1 MKIVVFGATGN
12 IGSKLAHHLLDAG
25 KTVVAVGR
33 SADKLQDLA
42 SKGAHLAIGD
52 LEDAAFVA
60 GVLADADRAFVMI
73 PPNAIAP
80 DNLAY
85 QAVVGDNIIA
95 GLKAS
100 ALTQVVNLSSIA
112 AEKLNSKTGPIRG
125 TGAQEVK
132 LQTLTNKHIVTLR
145 GAYFFENT
153 LSNVGTIQGQQ
164 SVFSPNQPDQA
175 FPAVATHDIAAKAF
189 EILNAE
195 SWTSEAY
202 TVHEVFGDK
211 NYTMKE
217 MATAMGNF
225 FGVDNV
231 NYVQIPVEAFKSA
244 LLGFG
249 ISDSMASLYAEM
261 AEGMNKD
268 DVFGDYERTPEN
280 TTPTSYEAWL
290 KATFSK

>member
-33 SADKLQDLA
+33 SAEKLQDLA
-42 SKGAHLAIGD
+42 NKGAHLAIGNI
-52 LEDAAFVA
+52 EDAAFVA
-60 GVLADADRAFVMI
+60 SVLADADRAFVMI
-73 PPNAIAP
+73 PPNVVAA

-85 QAVVGDNIIA
+85 QALVGDNIIA

-100 ALTQVVNLSSIA
+100 SLTQVVNLSSIA
-112 AEKLNSKTGPIRG
+112 AEKLDSKTGPIRG
-125 TGAQEVK
+125 VGIQEVK
-132 LQTLTNKHIVTLR
+132 LQALTNKHIVTLR
-145 GAYFFENT
+145 PAYFFENT

-164 SVFSPNQPDQA
+164 SVFSPNHPDQE
-175 FPAVATHDIAAKAF
+175 FPAVATHDIARKAF

-195 SWTSEAY
+195 NWTSEAY
-202 TVHEVFGDK
+202 SVHELFGDK

-217 MATAMGNF
+217 MATAMGKF
-225 FGVDNV
+225 FGVEAV
-231 NYVQIPVEAFKSA
+231 NYVQIPVEAFKGA

-249 ISDSMASLYAEM
+249 LSESMASLYAEM
-261 AEGMNKD
+261 SEGMNEEN
-268 DVFGDYERTPEN
+268 VFGDYKRTPEN
-280 TTPTSYEAWL
+280 TTATSYEAWL

>member
-12 IGSKLAHHLLDAG
+12 IGSKLAQHLLDAG

-42 SKGAHLAIGD
+42 NKGAHLAIGNV
-52 LEDAAFVA
+52 EDAAFVA
-60 GVLADADRAFVMI
+60 SVLADADRAFVMI
-73 PPNAIAP
+73 PPNPTAP

-85 QAVVGDNIIA
+85 QALVGGNIVAAI
-95 GLKAS
+95 KAS
-100 ALTQVVNLSSIA
+100 AITQVVNLSSIA
-112 AEKLNSKTGPIRG
+112 AEKLDSKTGPIRG

-153 LSNVGTIQGQQ
+153 MANVGTIQGQQ
-164 SVFSPNQPDQA
+164 SVFSPNNPDQE

-189 EILNAE
+189 EILNAD
-195 SWTSEAY
+195 SWTTAAY

-217 MATAMGNF
+217 MANTMGKF
-225 FGVDNV
+225 FGVETV
-231 NYVQIPVEAFKSA
+231 NYVQIPVEAFKGA
-244 LLGFG
+244 LIGFG
-249 ISDSMASLYAEM
+249 LSESMASLYAEM
-261 AEGMNKD
+261 AQGMNED
-268 DVFGDYERTPEN
+268 NVFGDYERTAEN
-280 TTPTSYEAWL
+280 ITPTSYEAWL
-290 KATFSK
+290 KVTFSK

>member
-1 MKIVVFGATGN
+1 
-12 IGSKLAHHLLDAG
+12 
-25 KTVVAVGR
+25 
-33 SADKLQDLA
+33 LQA
-42 SKGAHLAIGD
+42 
-52 LEDAAFVA
+52 
-60 GVLADADRAFVMI
+60 
-73 PPNAIAP
+73 
-80 DNLAY
+80 
-85 QAVVGDNIIA
+85 
-95 GLKAS
+95 
-100 ALTQVVNLSSIA
+100 
-112 AEKLNSKTGPIRG
+112 
-125 TGAQEVK
+125 
-132 LQTLTNKHIVTLR
+132 LTNKHIVTLR
-145 GAYFFENT
+145 PAYFFENT
-153 LSNVGTIQGQQ
+153 LANVGTIQGQQ
-164 SVFSPNQPDQA
+164 SVFSPNNPDQA
-175 FPAVATHDIAAKAF
+175 FPAVATHDIAEKAF

-195 SWTSEAY
+195 NWTSEAY

-217 MATAMGNF
+217 MATAMGKF